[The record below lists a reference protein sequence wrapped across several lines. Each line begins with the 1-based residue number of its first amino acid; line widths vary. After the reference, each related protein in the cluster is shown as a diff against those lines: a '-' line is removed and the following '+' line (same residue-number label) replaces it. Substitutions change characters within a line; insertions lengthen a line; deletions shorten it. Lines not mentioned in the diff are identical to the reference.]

1 MPIQSAAV
9 ADGEDWRLAGQESYL
24 QGATLEWVRYRR
36 WRESWDHDHCSF
48 CWARFAEAGATSPM
62 APEPGTPSE
71 IRVEGYATVD
81 MPDRPDHYFWI
92 CKRCFEDF
100 KDKFGWRVRTPGA
113 DGGT

>member
-1 MPIQSAAV
+1 
-9 ADGEDWRLAGQESYL
+9 
-24 QGATLEWVRYRR
+24 
-36 WRESWDHDHCSF
+36 
-48 CWARFAEAGATSPM
+48 M